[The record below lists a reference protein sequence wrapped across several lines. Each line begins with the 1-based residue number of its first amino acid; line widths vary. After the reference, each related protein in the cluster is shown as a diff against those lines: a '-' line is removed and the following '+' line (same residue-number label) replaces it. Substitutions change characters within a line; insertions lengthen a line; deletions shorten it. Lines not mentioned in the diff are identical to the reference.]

1 MNANRRPV
9 SVTILACVYLAVG
22 VVGFAYHFRELLSL
36 QQDIV
41 WAELTEF
48 LAIVCGAFM
57 LRGHNWARWLAFAW
71 ILFHVILSAL
81 HSLSEFAIHGLLCA
95 VIAWILFRPQ
105 AARYFRSGRS
115 APATSAS
122 S

>member
-1 MNANRRPV
+1 MNANKRPI

-22 VVGFAYHFRELLSL
+22 AIGFAYHFRELLSL

-48 LAIVCGAFM
+48 LAIVSGAFM
-57 LRGHNWARWLAFAW
+57 LRGHNWARWLALAW
-71 ILFHVILSAL
+71 IVFHVVLSAF
-81 HSLSEFAIHGLLCA
+81 HSFRELAIHALFCA

-105 AARYFRSGRS
+105 AARYFRSGLF
-115 APATSAS
+115 TSAS